1 MRTSRETDFRKLKIT
16 SVTMTYHSQHPQ
28 RPSLSPHVLLDIDN
42 DNANDNFER
51 QLYIISNGNS
61 TE

>member
-1 MRTSRETDFRKLKIT
+1 
-16 SVTMTYHSQHPQ
+16 MTYHSQHPQ
-28 RPSLSPHVLLDIDN
+28 CPSLPPHVLLDIDN